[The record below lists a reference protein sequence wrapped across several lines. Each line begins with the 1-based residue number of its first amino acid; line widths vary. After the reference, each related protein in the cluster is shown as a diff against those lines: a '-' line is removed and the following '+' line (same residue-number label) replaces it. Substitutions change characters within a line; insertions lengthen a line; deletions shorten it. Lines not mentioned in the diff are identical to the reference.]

1 MGHVGK
7 SFKVSLEHEW
17 PQHPAAWRAVE
28 RKLLF
33 LASLVVARKSMV
45 RTGKEDIVVRSS
57 LLLSANW
64 KPSFLLD
71 QMLDAASFLII
82 FLLALMPPN
91 GWKNNTLGLLLQ
103 RFNLLLFSC
112 QVMSDSLW
120 PDGLQYARLP
130 CPSPTP
136 RVCSD
141 SCPSSQWCHPTIS
154 SSATPFSFCP
164 QSCPGY
170 QSFPMSQLF
179 ESGS

>member
-71 QMLDAASFLII
+71 QMLDAASLLII

-170 QSFPMSQLF
+170 QSFSMSQLF